1 MGHFILGIIVGL
13 IAIFVFSRTVMP
25 KLARKNAVKDAEL
38 RGFSAGK
45 NYNPKFSS
53 FDDSYRNTYTA
64 DHLREAYDNGF
75 KRGTA
80 RRDEI
85 NAIVKVNAAAYQK

>member
-1 MGHFILGIIVGL
+1 MGHFLLGIIVGL

-25 KLARKNAVKDAEL
+25 KLARKNAIKDAEL

-45 NYNPKFSS
+45 NYNPQVDS
-53 FDDSYRNTYTA
+53 FTDAYRNTYTA
-64 DHLREAYDNGF
+64 DHLREEYDNGF

-80 RRDEI
+80 RRDEL
-85 NAIVKVNAAAYQK
+85 NAIVKLNAAAYQK